1 MRLCVCVC
9 GGGGVRTCVCPD
21 SIMLFLSFYLQWIS
35 RSQLPRRDQK
45 HCTVGIVLLGLY
57 CWDCTVGIILLGS
70 IGSQQYIV
78 HRTVGI
84 FEVLFLFTVIAVLL
98 VNYVVALLLLFF

>member
-1 MRLCVCVC
+1 
-9 GGGGVRTCVCPD
+9 
-21 SIMLFLSFYLQWIS
+21 MLFHFIYSGFQEANY
-35 RSQLPRRDQK
+35 RG
-45 HCTVGIVLLGLY
+45 GIINTVLLGSY
-57 CWDCTVGIILLGS
+57 CWDCTVGIVLLGS